1 MLPVL
6 KYTVMRLV
14 LFVVALA
21 LLSLAGAGRL
31 TAVVLA
37 ALVSALVSY
46 LLLRGPRD
54 AVAQVI
60 AERVESRLD
69 HPGRFGQGV
78 REDEQVEDAAVDR
91 AAAPTPDHPADV
103 PARPNDQ
110 A

>member
-6 KYTVMRLV
+6 KYTVMRLA

-21 LLSLAGAGRL
+21 VLSLLGAGRL

-54 AVAQVI
+54 AVGQVI
-60 AERVESRLD
+60 AERVEHRLD
-69 HPGRFGQGV
+69 RPGRFGQGL

-91 AAAPTPDHPADV
+91 ATG
-103 PARPNDQ
+103 RPSDEG
-110 A
+110 